1 MRFSEGLVASRL
13 FHIAAEAIFRMP
25 GHPLPRASRFPCL
38 VPLTRRT
45 SAGKLIPADCS
56 LESMATFSRSF
67 SDISHRS
74 IPSCSS
80 GGSPAGITIIDDQ
93 RPAPACH
100 AVTPPYFFFAGGGG
114 GASGI
119 GADAWSC
126 TITQSLPRFSST
138 SVLRPSTF
146 ITSPDFGV
154 TSTEE
159 VNVAQAMFP
168 FL

>member
-1 MRFSEGLVASRL
+1 MGGSRGIRRLGGPPAGAFSV
-13 FHIAAEAIFRMP
+13 RMP
-25 GHPLPRASRFPCL
+25 DHPFPIGSPTVTVVRRRPIEGNRPLFRIPLPEPGC
-38 VPLTRRT
+38 
-45 SAGKLIPADCS
+45 G
-56 LESMATFSRSF
+56 
-67 SDISHRS
+67 SHRPGS
-74 IPSCSS
+74 I
-80 GGSPAGITIIDDQ
+80 ILYDE

-100 AVTPPYFFFAGGGG
+100 AVTPPYFFFAGG

-138 SVLRPSTF
+138 SVLRPSPF
-146 ITSPDFGV
+146 ITSPVFGV
-154 TSTEE
+154 ISNEE